1 MSLTKNAMKLLFAL
15 ITLMLVT
22 NGNAIIN
29 GVDIEAP
36 LPLPARSLVALKLN
50 YKDDQGRLLFKK
62 ASGVIIGKR
71 TVLTAG
77 HNLFYMTTAQD
88 IEVIF
93 SPKPTWGRIDSE
105 IRILGKDKIIHPDFK
120 NEYPSPPS
128 NDIALLIL
136 ESEIPEGYEIAQLHD
151 ITSSITRYVQVY
163 GYGMSLEYS
172 VPPLSDFKLR
182 TTSSFF
188 KNFSYE
194 LGSSNLFWTN
204 QTTSGF
210 CGGDSGGPAFF
221 EDTNQVVGIASYTD
235 KDADGKY
242 RCLTFGGFVDVVFY
256 LNWIKTKIQ

>member
-1 MSLTKNAMKLLFAL
+1 MKLLLAL

-22 NGNAIIN
+22 NGHAIIN
-29 GVDIEAP
+29 GVDIETP

-77 HNLFYMTTAQD
+77 HNLFYMQSAGD

-93 SPKPTWGRIDSE
+93 SHRPSWGKRDSE
-105 IRILGKDKIIHPDFK
+105 IRIIGKEKFIHPNFK
-120 NEYPSPPS
+120 NEYPMPPRD
-128 NDIALLIL
+128 DIALLIL
-136 ESEIPEGYEIAQLHD
+136 ESEIPEGYEIAQLPNFTLL
-151 ITSSITRYVQVY
+151 ISPYVQVY
-163 GYGMSLEYS
+163 GFGMSFEHS
-172 VPPLSDFKLR
+172 VPPLSDFRLR
-182 TTSSFF
+182 ATSSNF
-188 KNFSYE
+188 KNSYYE
-194 LGSSNLFWTN
+194 LGSSSLFWTN
-204 QTTSGF
+204 QKTSGF

-235 KDADGKY
+235 KDAEGKY

-256 LNWIKTKIQ
+256 LNWIKTKIR